1 MIGRVVSLL
10 LLLWALG
17 FAAFMLLL
25 PAPAG
30 PVHTDAIVVPTG
42 ARGRIDRGLALL
54 EQGRA
59 RRMLVTGT
67 APGVRR
73 ADIVR
78 TYGHAAAIACCVDLG
93 EEAVDTRSNAR
104 EIAGWV
110 RAHHYRSIRL
120 VTSDWHAR
128 RASMELRQEL
138 DPAVDVLIDGVPSQ
152 PSLSQLLNE
161 YHKWILRR
169 ILIWLTPLIGDRF
182 GSLGGAAGR

>member
-1 MIGRVVSLL
+1 MIGRAAGLL
-10 LLLWALG
+10 LLAWALG
-17 FAAFMLLL
+17 FAAFMLML
-25 PAPAG
+25 PPPAG
-30 PVHTDAIVVPTG
+30 AMRTDAIVVPTG

-73 ADIVR
+73 IDLAHA
-78 TYGHAAAIACCVDLG
+78 YGHAAVIACCVDLG

-110 RAHHYRSIRL
+110 RAHRYRSIRL

-128 RASMELRQEL
+128 RARMELSGEL
-138 DPAVDVLIDGVPSQ
+138 DRSVEVVIDGVPSQ
-152 PSLSQLLNE
+152 PNLSQLLNE
-161 YHKWILRR
+161 YHKLILRR
-169 ILIWLTPLIGDRF
+169 VLLWMTPLVGERF
-182 GSLGGAAGR
+182 GSLFGLAGR

>member
-1 MIGRVVSLL
+1 VIGRVVALL
-10 LLLWALG
+10 LLAWALG

-30 PVHTDAIVVPTG
+30 PVRTDAIVVPTG
-42 ARGRIDRGLALL
+42 APGRIDRGLALI

-59 RRMLVTGT
+59 QRMLVTGT

-73 ADIVR
+73 IDLVR
-78 TYGHAAAIACCVDLG
+78 AYGHAAAIACCVDLG
-93 EEAVDTRSNAR
+93 GEAVDTRSNAR

-110 RAHHYRSIRL
+110 RTHRYRSIRL

-128 RASMELRQEL
+128 RARMELRQEL
-138 DPAVDVLIDGVPSQ
+138 DPAIDVVIDGVPSQ

-161 YHKWILRR
+161 YHKLILRR
-169 ILIWLTPLIGDRF
+169 VLIWLAPVIGDRF